1 MNIKAITPEEA
12 AAFDPKDPAVRLILG
27 AVPYQRQFFG
37 LFDSAGA
44 MLARIGAALSYENA
58 GTIGFLRG
66 DLSQPALLLS
76 SAEAWL
82 KSVGAR
88 RAIGPMQYNTWFTYR
103 IRVDEAGGPSF
114 IWEPEASSG
123 DAHARLVAR
132 AFSDYDVIESYSSKG
147 LSGLEHFSELI
158 SPDLS
163 LATKNGFVFKSF
175 TELMS
180 EEVSKKSLLSALYRL
195 SMEAFQEAFL
205 FTPISE
211 EIFTALYVSG
221 LSLIRDLSFSSVAFS
236 ARGEPAAFTFAF
248 PDQGYVVIKTVA
260 VGRKFRGQRLANAT
274 MAFAVQRAGE
284 QGMDK
289 MVHAMMR
296 SDNVSQSWGAKAS
309 LLWEHRYA
317 LFAKDLSL
325 GLA

>member
-1 MNIKAITPEEA
+1 MNVKTITPEEA

-27 AVPYQRQFFG
+27 AVPYRRQFFG
-37 LFDSAGA
+37 LFDASGI
-44 MLARIGAALSYENA
+44 MRSRIGAALSYEKA

-66 DLSQPALLLS
+66 DLTRPAPLLN

-82 KSVGAR
+82 KSVGAA

-103 IRVDEAGGPSF
+103 IRIDETDGPSF
-114 IWEPEASSG
+114 GWEPEASSG
-123 DAHARLVAR
+123 VEHTRSVAL
-132 AFSDYDVIESYSSKG
+132 AFAGYQVVENYSSKG
-147 LSGLEHFSELI
+147 LSGLGHFVELV

-163 LATKNGFVFKSF
+163 RATENGFVLKSF
-175 TELMS
+175 TELMAD
-180 EEVSKKSLLSALYRL
+180 EAGRKSLLSALYRL

-211 EIFTALYVSG
+211 ELFTALYVSG

-236 ARGEPAAFTFAF
+236 ASGEPAAFTFAF

-260 VGRKFRGQRLANAT
+260 VDRKFRGQRLANAT
-274 MAFAVQRAGE
+274 MAFAAERANK
-284 QGMDK
+284 QGLDK

-317 LFAKDLSL
+317 LFAKDL
-325 GLA
+325 